1 LQRLVIELTGHLQAI
16 PNLVPANRCREI
28 RIHFA
33 ADVTVVEAGIL
44 QSLLHALNHLIRSNQ
59 HQ

>member
-1 LQRLVIELTGHLQAI
+1 VIELTAHLQAI

-33 ADVTVVEAGIL
+33 AHIAVIEAGVL
-44 QSLLHALNHLIRSNQ
+44 QSLLHAFNHLIRLNQ
-59 HQ
+59 HH